1 MTENKPNL
9 MSGMRPTGP
18 LHLGNLLGAL
28 SNWVN
33 LQDEYYCHFMLAEWH
48 SLMSEYQNPDRV
60 REYSHEVALDWLA
73 AGIDP
78 EKSVIY
84 RQTDV
89 PEIPELTLIFANLV
103 TLGRLERIPT
113 YKEAMRELK
122 TKEISTYGFLGYP
135 VLQAADIL
143 IFRAEAV
150 PVGEDQD
157 FHLELT
163 REIARRFNTLY
174 GRTLPEPET
183 LHTTTA
189 RIHGTDRRKMSK
201 SYGNCIYL
209 KSDQKEI
216 EKVVLTAI
224 TDEKRVKKSDPGR
237 PDVCVVYAWWK
248 LFESD
253 EGRIK
258 DVHDWCT
265 GAKKGCV
272 ECKKLC
278 SASIAMFVFPIREKR
293 KEFEAH
299 PERVE
304 EILVE
309 GSRKARKEA
318 AETMAAV
325 REAIKLG

>member
-1 MTENKPNL
+1 MTDKKPNL

-28 SNWVN
+28 NNWVN

-48 SLMSEYQNPDRV
+48 SLMSEYQNPEKV
-60 REYSHEVALDWLA
+60 REFSHEVALDWLA

-84 RQTDV
+84 RQTDL
-89 PEIPELTLIFANLV
+89 PEIPELALIFGNLV

-122 TKEISTYGFLGYP
+122 TKEISTYGYLGYP

-163 REIARRFNTLY
+163 REIARKFNSLY
-174 GRTLPEPET
+174 GETFPEPET

-209 KSDQKEI
+209 KSDQNEI

-224 TDEKRVKKSDPGR
+224 TDEQRVKKSDPGR
-237 PDVCVVYAWWK
+237 PDVCVVYTWWT
-248 LFESD
+248 LFETD
-253 EGRIK
+253 EGRVK

-278 SASIAMFVFPIREKR
+278 SASITRFAFPIREKR
-293 KEFEAH
+293 KELEAH

-309 GSRKARKEA
+309 GSKKARAEA
-318 AETMAAV
+318 AETIAAV